1 MKNSFKLFSL
11 SFLIVFV
18 IMSCSNNN
26 ADDDP
31 SPADAGTGS
40 ISSKFNGTTW
50 SGAWCTGLNAT
61 FGSTKVIAITGQLSE
76 KNNSEGVTIS
86 INAFAGVGTYT
97 FDGTSLNSKITVNY
111 SGKSYI
117 STPLPLNSGGGGS
130 GTIKVTEY
138 VAPRGILNP
147 GKVVGEFSGT
157 IKSMNSTT
165 EQISVTNGKFTAVIV
180 L

>member
-18 IMSCSNNN
+18 VTSCSNT
-26 ADDDP
+26 AEDEVTP
-31 SPADAGTGS
+31 TTGTGS

-61 FGSTKVIAITGQLSE
+61 FGSTKVIAITGQISE
-76 KNNSEGVTIS
+76 KNSTEGVTIS

>member
-18 IMSCSNNN
+18 VTSCSNT
-26 ADDDP
+26 AEDEVTP
-31 SPADAGTGS
+31 TTGTGS

-50 SGAWCTGLNAT
+50 SGDWCTGLNAT
-61 FGSTKVIAITGQLSE
+61 FGSTKVIAITGQISE
-76 KNNSEGVTIS
+76 KNSTEGVTIS

-157 IKSMNSTT
+157 IKSANSTT